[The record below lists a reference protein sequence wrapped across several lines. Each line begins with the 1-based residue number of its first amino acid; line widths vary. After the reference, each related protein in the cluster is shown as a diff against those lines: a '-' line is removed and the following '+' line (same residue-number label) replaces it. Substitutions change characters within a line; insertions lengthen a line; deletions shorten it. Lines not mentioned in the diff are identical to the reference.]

1 MSWNEWFKCFLDVD
15 ECAGVNNCDGDATC
29 SNNEGSYDCTCN
41 SGYSGDGRQCDGIYV
56 IF

>member
-29 SNNEGSYDCTCN
+29 SNNDGSYDCTCN